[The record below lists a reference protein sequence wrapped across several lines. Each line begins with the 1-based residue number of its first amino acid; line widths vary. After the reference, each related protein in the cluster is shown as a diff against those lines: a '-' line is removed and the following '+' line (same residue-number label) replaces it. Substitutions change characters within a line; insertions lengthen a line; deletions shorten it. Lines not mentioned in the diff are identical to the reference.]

1 LSDDGWRFACPDWAE
16 RLAAG
21 RSLVPSLPI
30 NAAEGARAVA
40 LFDKLCLP
48 DVPGRPTMAEAA
60 GDWFRDIV
68 RHAFGSLDK
77 ASGRRRI
84 AEIFALVPKKNSK
97 TTGGAAVMLTALLV
111 NERPRARMLFVGPT
125 KIIAN
130 LAFEQAV
137 GMIQADPSGF
147 LQKRFRVAQHSKTI
161 TNLVTEAVLEIKAF
175 EMVSMTGVKPVIV
188 LVDELHI
195 MSSNAQ
201 ASAILRQIRGGLVS
215 NPESLLIFITT
226 QSDGV
231 PAGVFKSEL
240 QRARGVRDGRI
251 EGGSLLPILYEFPE
265 AIQTDPARPWRD
277 PELWPQVLPNLGRS
291 ITIERLIEDYRTAE
305 DLGDEEIA
313 RWASQHLNVEIG
325 LGLHSNRW
333 RGADYWLAA
342 TDPELTL
349 ESLKAR
355 CDTLVV
361 GIDGGG
367 LDDLLGLAVIGRD
380 RKTRDWLSWG
390 RAWVH
395 PIVFERR
402 KDIAERLRDFVAD
415 GDLVVCERPTQ
426 DLAEV
431 AAIVGDLAD
440 SGLLPAKASVGLDP
454 AGVAALIDELDA
466 AGISGERL
474 VAVPQGYRLSS
485 AIWGGERKL
494 ADGTWR
500 HADQPLLTWCVGN
513 ARAEQR
519 GNAILITKEIAGR
532 AKIDPLMAA
541 FNAGALMARNPEA
554 VAEPEVMFL

>member
-1 LSDDGWRFACPDWAE
+1 MSDDAWRFACPDWAE

-21 RSLVPSLPI
+21 RSLVPPLPI

-48 DVPGRPTMAEAA
+48 DVPGRPTMAQAA

-68 RHAFGSLDK
+68 RHAFGSLE
-77 ASGRRRI
+77 ASSGRRRI

-97 TTGGAAVMLTALLV
+97 TTGGAAVMLTALLM
-111 NERPRARMLFVGPT
+111 NRRPRARMLFVGPT

-130 LAFEQAV
+130 LAFDQAA
-137 GMIQADPSGF
+137 GMIEADPAGY
-147 LQKRFRVAQHSKTI
+147 LQKRFQVAQHNKTI
-161 TNLVTEAVLEIKAF
+161 TDRVTSAVLEIKAF
-175 EMVSMTGVKPVIV
+175 DMVSMTGVKPVIV

-231 PAGVFKSEL
+231 PAGVFKAEL

-265 AIQTDPARPWRD
+265 AIQTDPDRPWRD
-277 PELWPQVLPNLGRS
+277 PSTWAQVLPNLGRS
-291 ITIERLIEDYRTAE
+291 ITIERLIEDYRTAA

-313 RWASQHLNVEIG
+313 RWASQHLNVEMG

-342 TDPELTL
+342 TDPTL
-349 ESLKAR
+349 SLEAIKAR

-390 RAWVH
+390 RAWAH

-415 GDLVVCERPTQ
+415 GDLVICKTPTQ
-426 DLAEV
+426 DLVEV

-440 SGLLPAKASVGLDP
+440 AGLLPARAAVGLDP
-454 AGVAALIDELDA
+454 AGVAALVDELDA
-466 AGISGERL
+466 VGISGEQL

-500 HADQPLLTWCVGN
+500 HADQPLMTWCVGN

-519 GNAILITKEIAGR
+519 GNAILITKETAGR

-541 FNAGALMARNPEA
+541 FNAAALMARNPET